1 MRNLIINADENLI
14 EIVLKNIIDNS
25 LKYST
30 PENKPV
36 EISVIHARQAIT
48 IQIEDSGKG
57 IPEEMLPFVFEPF
70 YRVDQSRS
78 KKTGG
83 YGLGLHLCKQIMDMH
98 EAEIEI
104 INKLDAP
111 GIKVSLHFRSEN
123 L

>member
-1 MRNLIINADENLI
+1 
-14 EIVLKNIIDNS
+14 
-25 LKYST
+25 
-30 PENKPV
+30 
-36 EISVIHARQAIT
+36 
-48 IQIEDSGKG
+48 
-57 IPEEMLPFVFEPF
+57 MLPFVFEPF
-70 YRVDQSRS
+70 YRVDQSRT